1 MRFRV
6 KYEVKGHL
14 SFLSHLE
21 MMRLWQ
27 RALLRSQLPI
37 AWTLGFNPRPKLSLG
52 PAKGVGIEGLGEYID
67 IDFKTYLKGN
77 KVLEELNSVLPGEVR
92 VLKVRELPEGTK
104 LLEAVINE
112 AEYRAIFPL
121 DEASALKE
129 KATAFMAEE
138 HHTYV
143 RHSPKGDKEIDL
155 RSYVQSM
162 EVKDHILLFS
172 VSLGNRG
179 ALRPEELLTALGYWD
194 IIGDIRVQRLGLYI
208 KEGTHRS
215 QP

>member
-27 RALLRSQLPI
+27 RALLRSGLPI
-37 AWTLGFNPRPKLSLG
+37 AWSQGFNPRPKLSLG

-67 IDFKTYLKGN
+67 MEFKTYLKGN
-77 KVLEELNSVLPGEVR
+77 TVVEGLNSVLPPEVR

-112 AEYRAIFPL
+112 AQYQAIFPEDCMDELEQRVL
-121 DEASALKE
+121 D
-129 KATAFMAEE
+129 FMAEE
-138 HHTYV
+138 HHIHV

-155 RSYVQSM
+155 RAFVNDMKVQ
-162 EVKDHILLFS
+162 EQILFIS

-179 ALRPEELLTALGYWD
+179 SLRPEELLTALGYWD

-208 KEGTHRS
+208 KEGERRS
-215 QP
+215 NP

>member
-27 RALLRSQLPI
+27 RALLRSGLPI
-37 AWTLGFNPRPKLSLG
+37 AWTQGFNPRPKLSLG

-67 IDFKTYLKGN
+67 MNFKTYLKGLT
-77 KVLEELNSVLPGEVR
+77 VIDDLNDVLPPEVR

-112 AEYRAIFPL
+112 AFYQALFPKDAL
-121 DEASALKE
+121 DDLKDRV
-129 KATAFMAEE
+129 AAFMEE
-138 HHTYV
+138 KHHLFV

-155 RSYVQSM
+155 RAFVNTM
-162 EVKDHILLFS
+162 EVEGNKLLLS
-172 VSLGNRG
+172 VALGSRG
-179 ALRPEELLTALGYWD
+179 SLRPEELLTALGYWD
-194 IIGDIRVQRLGLYI
+194 IIGNIRVQRLGLYI
-208 KEGTHRS
+208 KDGDRRS
-215 QP
+215 NP